1 MATIHFPMRALRASA
16 VRTAGALAL
25 GGALAACGEAGSAI
39 LTGGTE
45 ADRTPPAV
53 AVLPTAIGTGNDST
67 VSVQVTARDNL
78 GLRRVRVVAT
88 QRLPIGRD
96 TTFVGLDTA
105 FNSAVTD
112 FVQTVQFRVPLGTP
126 AGTQVTVTGGA
137 SDGAGNASPDVT
149 VRVATGN
156 LEPPR
161 ARLTAP
167 QPGSLFV
174 IGKSGVI
181 SISASARLK
190 VRRVG
195 FTASGPGFSL
205 ADSTTYSEPLRDSV
219 AVIDTVTVPATAQ
232 TGVLTVTPF
241 VVDSLGQRA
250 TGAPVSFAVQPITAV
265 NSTPVVGSGVTRRVE
280 VQDTVRVSASDPTGI
295 RVLGYEIVDT
305 VQRRVIVADSTILSG
320 QLTVAETTFTFRIPT
335 RALPSP
341 VYVRAFATNMA
352 QRRSYTKLASGADR
366 VDSVLVVSGATRP
379 LRNGGLIADGVYA
392 SRYDRLYLTNID
404 RNQVEVFSLA
414 SQRFEDA
421 IVVGSRPWGIVGWPR
436 NRRGVMGD
444 TLLVANSGG
453 TNVSYVQIGGQGNG
467 TEVYRYPLP
476 NIVAYSVTSE
486 LSATTGEIIRT
497 RTVYDFS
504 DRPQF
509 LAATCETVSTM
520 SDECGDVIL
529 AYSTTPTPGQ
539 TAPFPK
545 RGTVRWE
552 NLTRCTS
559 HFFFEQGMG
568 TDTRRADTL
577 EVERFAAHWSYQL
590 PVTCMQ
596 PDEVTTLVPFMQ
608 WARSA
613 GGDSIP
619 YSVQVRIDQLGFRDT
634 TFVRNSGNFARAI
647 IGEGGS
653 VLGSRAVGYDANPGL
668 APAIM
673 FRGQPYFLDIPVV
686 DQGISRPR
694 DVSDFIANTFS
705 SVKGVAIN
713 FDGALSAI
721 RGDSTYVIDQQLRL
735 QGLMQTS
742 GGPNAGFDFHP
753 LNEGSGAFNPDIR
766 RRLAFSASM
775 TPQIEV
781 FDSYCYQKLGAIEI
795 RDPIVGPIKASL
807 RPNGQIVL
815 VGASAR
821 GVVVIPLEREFTSGC
836 TPQSFVRR

>member
-1 MATIHFPMRALRASA
+1 MATIHILTRA
-16 VRTAGALAL
+16 VRSAGALAL
-25 GGALAACGEAGSAI
+25 GAALAACGDAGSSV
-39 LTGGTE
+39 LTGGAE
-45 ADRTPPAV
+45 ADRTPPALAV
-53 AVLPTAIGTGNDST
+53 APAGIGTGNDST
-67 VSVQVTARDNL
+67 VAVQVTARDNL

-88 QRLPIGRD
+88 QRLPVGRD

-105 FNSAVTD
+105 FSSAVTD

-137 SDGAGNASPDVT
+137 TDGAGNASSDVS
-149 VRVATGN
+149 VRLATGN

-181 SISASARLK
+181 SISAAARLK

-195 FTASGPGFSL
+195 FTASGPGFST
-205 ADSTTYSEPLRDSV
+205 ADSTTFSEPLRDSV
-219 AVIDTVTVPATAQ
+219 AVIDTVTVPSTAQ

-250 TGAPVSFAVQPITAV
+250 TGVPVSFAVQPITAV
-265 NSTPVVGSGVTRRVE
+265 NSTPVVGTGVTRRVE

-295 RVLGYEIVDT
+295 RVLGYEVVDT

-320 QLTVAETTFTFRIPT
+320 QLTVAETTFTFRIPVMS
-335 RALPSP
+335 LPSP
-341 VYVRAFATNMA
+341 VYVRGFATNMA

-366 VDSVLVVSGATRP
+366 LDSVLVVSGATRP
-379 LRNGGLIADGVYA
+379 LRTGGMIADGVYA
-392 SRYDRLYLTNID
+392 ARYDRLYLTNID

-436 NRRGVMGD
+436 TRRGAMGD

-453 TNVSYVQIGGQGNG
+453 TNVSYVQIGGQGGG

-476 NIVAYSVTSE
+476 NIIAYSVTSE

-509 LAATCETVSTM
+509 LAATCETSSTF

-529 AYSTTPTPGQ
+529 AYSTTPTAGQ
-539 TAPFPK
+539 SFGFQK

-559 HFFFEQGMG
+559 HFFFEQAIG
-568 TDTRRADTL
+568 TDTKRADTL
-577 EVERFAAHWSYQL
+577 EVERYAAHPSYRL
-590 PVTCMQ
+590 PSTCM
-596 PDEVTTLVPFMQ
+596 PPAEMTTLVPFMQ
-608 WARSA
+608 WARSF

-619 YSVQVRIDQLGFRDT
+619 YSIEVRIDQLGFRDT

-668 APAIM
+668 APGVIH
-673 FRGQPYFLDIPVV
+673 RGQPWFLDTPVI

-705 SVKGVAIN
+705 SVRGVAIN

-735 QGLMQTS
+735 QGILQTS

-753 LNEGSGAFNPDIR
+753 LNEGSGALTPDIS

-775 TPQIEV
+775 TPQVEV
-781 FDSYCYQKLGAIEI
+781 YDSYCYQKLGAIEV
-795 RDPIVGPIKASL
+795 RDPIIGPIKASL

-821 GVVVIPLEREFTSGC
+821 GVVVIPLEREFASGC
-836 TPQSFVRR
+836 TPAFNRR

>member
-1 MATIHFPMRALRASA
+1 MATIHCPTRA

-25 GGALAACGEAGSAI
+25 GAALAACGDAASSAI
-39 LTGGTE
+39 TGDTE

-53 AVLPTAIGTGNDST
+53 AVAPSAANGDDST
-67 VSVQVTARDNL
+67 IAVQVVARDNL

-105 FNSAVTD
+105 FSSAVTD
-112 FVQTVQFRVPLGTP
+112 FVQTVQFRIPAGTP

-137 SDGAGNASPDVT
+137 TDGAGNAASET
-149 VRVATGN
+149 SVRVATGN
-156 LEPPR
+156 VEPPKV
-161 ARLTAP
+161 RLTAP

-174 IGKSGVI
+174 IGKSGVV
-181 SISASARLK
+181 SLSASARLK
-190 VRRVG
+190 VRLVG
-195 FTASGPGFSL
+195 YTATGPGFAS
-205 ADSTTYSEPLRDSV
+205 ADSVFFREPLRDSV
-219 AVIDTVTVPATAQ
+219 AVIDTIAVPATAQ

-250 TGAPVSFAVQPITAV
+250 TGAPVSFAVQPLSAV
-265 NSTPVVGSGVTRRVE
+265 NSTPVVTTGVTRRVE
-280 VQDTVRVSASDPTGI
+280 VQDTVRVAASDPTGI

-305 VQRRVIVADSTILSG
+305 VQKRVIVADSTILSG
-320 QLTVAETTFTFRIPT
+320 QLTVAETTFTFRITPQ
-335 RALPSP
+335 ALPAP

-352 QRRSYTKLASGADR
+352 QRRSYVKLPNGADR
-366 VDSVLVVSGATRP
+366 LDSVLVVSGATRP

-392 SRYDRLYLTNID
+392 PRYDRLYLTNID
-404 RNQVEVFSLA
+404 RNQVEVFSLG
-414 SQRFEDA
+414 SQQFESA

-436 NRRGVMGD
+436 SRGSGVLGD

-453 TNVSYVQIGGQGNG
+453 TNISYVQIGGQGGG

-486 LSATTGEIIRT
+486 RSATTGEIIRT
-497 RTVYDFS
+497 RKVYDFS

-509 LAATCETVSTM
+509 LAATCETRSTDG
-520 SDECGDVIL
+520 DECGEVKL
-529 AYSTTPTPGQ
+529 VYSTTPTPGQ
-539 TAPFPK
+539 SFGFPNK
-545 RGTVRWE
+545 GTIRWE
-552 NLTRCTS
+552 NLTDCTS
-559 HFFFEQGMG
+559 HFFFEQAMGMG
-568 TDTRRADTL
+568 VQRADTL
-577 EVERFAAHWSYQL
+577 EIERFAAHPSYRL
-590 PVTCMQ
+590 PNTCMQ
-596 PDEVTTLVPFMQ
+596 PAERTVLVPFMQ
-608 WARSA
+608 PVMSSSGEVRQ
-613 GGDSIP
+613 
-619 YSVQVRIDQLGFRDT
+619 YSVVARIDQLGFRDT

-647 IGEGGS
+647 LGEGGS
-653 VLGSRAVGYDANPGL
+653 VLGSRAIAYEADPGL
-668 APAIM
+668 ATD
-673 FRGQPYFLDIPVV
+673 FEESGQTWYFSMPMIDR
-686 DQGISRPR
+686 GISGPR

-721 RGDSTYVIDQQLRL
+721 RGDSTYLIDPQLRL
-735 QGLMQTS
+735 QGLLQTS

-753 LNEGSGAFNPDIR
+753 LNAGSGAFTPDIS

-781 FDSYCYQKLGAIEI
+781 YDSYCYQKLGTIEV

-807 RPNGQIVL
+807 RPNGRIVL

-821 GVVVIPLEREFTSGC
+821 GVVVIPLEREFNSGC
-836 TPQSFVRR
+836 TPSFQRR